1 MIFNEFLE
9 TFDPLVLKGNIFESF
24 RFQEFE
30 LKLKILLFIYKDFNF
45 FNIFIESKWGV
56 FPYLHLCFKV
66 NGE

>member
-9 TFDPLVLKGNIFESF
+9 TFNSLVLKRNIFESF
-24 RFQEFE
+24 GFQEFE
-30 LKLKILLFIYKDFNF
+30 LKLKSWLFIYKDFNF
-45 FNIFIESKWGV
+45 FDIFIESKWGV